1 VRSVTQEIFVSALD
15 KITCLCLML
24 VVCQIPAK
32 SSEKI
37 ANRIVCREELSA
49 NKREELAARLRSIT
63 GWTELKFD
71 ANGALRFETA
81 LIRGGSATAR
91 ELFLKAESSRS
102 VIVIEDASNRQ
113 DVVFARV
120 IPARWKNHASN
131 MPPTFVLLI
140 DFADFDRLMGDRAA
154 LDSFNV
160 GWAFLHELDHVVNDL
175 EDPENLNE
183 TGECE
188 THLNLMRRECNLPLR
203 SEYFFT
209 YFPHAQDSEFKTR
222 FVRLAFEQNDPAQMK
237 SRRYWIMWDATLVGG
252 INAEQ
257 LSARR

>member
-1 VRSVTQEIFVSALD
+1 VRSVTQERFVSALG
-15 KITCLCLML
+15 KTSCLCLML
-24 VVCQIPAK
+24 AVCAIPAK

-49 NKREELAARLRSIT
+49 NKRAELAARLRSIT

-81 LIRGGSATAR
+81 TVNGGSATAR
-91 ELFLKAESSRS
+91 ELLLSAQASRN
-102 VIVIEDASNRQ
+102 VIVIEDANNRQ

-131 MPPTFVLLI
+131 MPPTFVVLI
-140 DFADFDRLMGDRAA
+140 DFADFDRLIGDRAA

-175 EDPENLNE
+175 ADPESTND

-188 THLNLMRRECNLPLR
+188 AHLNLMRRECNLPLR

-222 FVRLAFEQNDPAQMK
+222 YVRLAFDQNDPAQMK
-237 SRRYWIMWDATLVGG
+237 PRRYWVMWDATQVGG
-252 INAEQ
+252 LQQ